1 MCPFISG
8 NQKLHVCRYHGW
20 TYDSSGRNVSVS
32 QQRDGQYHVSFTS
45 QDHDLLR
52 APRLESYRGLMFASL
67 SRDVVPLEQH
77 LGDARA
83 FIDLVVDQSPQ
94 GRLEF
99 VPGSVT
105 YTFDANWKLQF
116 ENGLDHYHF
125 APTHGSYIDLL
136 QERAKTSAQSGVSAS
151 QKDENEPEGQGSFSF
166 ANGHAVIW
174 SIRNVKRFGRP
185 LDSDARYFDEVRT
198 RVGGVRVKWMLR
210 QRNLTI
216 FPNLQIIDITSLQF
230 RTWRPLAPDK
240 TEMTSHCAAPAG
252 ELRRRVECG
261 SATTRIS
268 STRAA
273 SRPPTTT

>member
-1 MCPFISG
+1 M
-8 NQKLHVCRYHGW
+8 
-20 TYDSSGRNVSVS
+20 
-32 QQRDGQYHVSFTS
+32 
-45 QDHDLLR
+45 
-52 APRLESYRGLMFASL
+52 
-67 SRDVVPLEQH
+67 
-77 LGDARA
+77 
-83 FIDLVVDQSPQ
+83 
-94 GRLEF
+94 
-99 VPGSVT
+99 PGSVT

-136 QERAKTSAQSGVSAS
+136 QERAKTAPPSGVSAS

-252 ELRRRVECG
+252 ETPEARRV
-261 SATTRIS
+261 RIRNYEDFFNPSGLAS
-268 STRAA
+268 SDDNVMYEYSQAG
-273 SRPPTTT
+273 